1 MYQEEKKAVEGGT
14 STKKGDAS
22 GLRGRSRGCDECCA
36 YQASEWALPDL
47 DHVRDEGEIKEGRKR
62 ALVSVDAGMY
72 GQTDEAWEYDYG
84 NELVEDTCSKRIV
97 LNGQL
102 EMSHMD
108 NRRCPVRSAS
118 SRDRKQCPFPSSHDT
133 ESCPFS
139 SSLSMLFHR
148 TLGYGGNSS

>member
-1 MYQEEKKAVEGGT
+1 MYQEEKRRWRAVPHGEGGT
-14 STKKGDAS
+14 F

-102 EMSHMD
+102 EMSPMD

-118 SRDRKQCPFPSSHDT
+118 SRDRRQCLF
-133 ESCPFS
+133 FRA
-139 SSLSMLFHR
+139 SLVFHR